1 MQLIEIDKTLYRKR
15 LNIVIISFVG
25 TLLILSLSLG
35 SLMIALLGDFLIENT
50 AGQMEVD
57 NFRYNIL
64 GVILALLICVS
75 VLSQIKDKSYFKE
88 IYYVWKLKQLH
99 NRIYR
104 KFKKIKL
111 AAKNDINA
119 LTILNFYYHSRK
131 QVYLLDDN
139 TLTIPELNKDI
150 KKLDQMI
157 AKQNLII
164 SLSEFKESLLKF
176 Y

>member
-1 MQLIEIDKTLYRKR
+1 MKNGLKYCLVFFGLAIIQQLMRELGYGNMLY
-15 LNIVIISFVG
+15 
-25 TLLILSLSLG
+25 
-35 SLMIALLGDFLIENT
+35 IALSTIPFAYYSYLRAIETNNSQI
-50 AGQMEVD
+50 AS
-57 NFRYNIL
+57 
-64 GVILALLICVS
+64 VILALLICVT